1 MLVNRD
7 FILLLSAF
15 TNMTPM
21 TEKYILYFI
30 SIIFFLLSLYLMGG
44 SYNEYNKLLKM
55 TETHLTHPA
64 LTLQMG
70 NFKLEVDWQIRQED
84 EGFWLIQRKI
94 MSIGKDYINKTE
106 SYQITYQPTSVRG
119 EIPFQVEFLR
129 EDEET
134 NMSGAS
140 IENFKR
146 RWNDDPISKIIS

>member
-7 FILLLSAF
+7 FILSLSAF

-70 NFKLEVDWQIRQED
+70 NFKLEAAWQIRQED
-84 EGFWLIQRKI
+84 DGFWLIQRKI
-94 MSIGKDYINKTE
+94 LKS
-106 SYQITYQPTSVRG
+106 
-119 EIPFQVEFLR
+119 
-129 EDEET
+129 
-134 NMSGAS
+134 
-140 IENFKR
+140 R
-146 RWNDDPISKIIS
+146 R

>member
-1 MLVNRD
+1 
-7 FILLLSAF
+7 
-15 TNMTPM
+15 
-21 TEKYILYFI
+21 
-30 SIIFFLLSLYLMGG
+30 
-44 SYNEYNKLLKM
+44 M

-84 EGFWLIQRKI
+84 DGFWLIQRKI
-94 MSIGKDYINKTE
+94 KKIGEDYINNTE
-106 SYQITYQPTSVRG
+106 SYMITYQPTSVRG

-146 RWNDDPISKIIS
+146 RPYFQNYFLKGVLN